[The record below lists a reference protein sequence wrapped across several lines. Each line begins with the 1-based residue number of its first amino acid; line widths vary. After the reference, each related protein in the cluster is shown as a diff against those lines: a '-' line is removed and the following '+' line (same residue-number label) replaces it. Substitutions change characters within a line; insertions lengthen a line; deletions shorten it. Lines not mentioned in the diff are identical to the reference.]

1 MSYLQNAGAFLITSI
16 FGFLIC
22 LFLLRAM
29 LIAVGAGFY
38 EPVCRF
44 VYQLTNRVV
53 TPLRGFIPRWRRV
66 ELASLLIA
74 WLLALIGLT
83 LIVVL
88 FGVPISVP
96 GLLLHALVDTLDWA
110 LLIELIAIFALC
122 VLSFIPSVR
131 HDSNFQLLTLFTNPI
146 ARPFRRLLPPIGG
159 LDFSLWL
166 ASIALILVRMLVI
179 APLGDFAQH
188 LS

>member
-16 FGFLIC
+16 FGFFIC
-22 LFLLRAM
+22 IFLLRAM

-44 VYQLTNRVV
+44 VYQLTNHVI
-53 TPLRGFIPRWRRV
+53 TPLRGIIPRWRRV
-66 ELASLLIA
+66 ELASLLVA
-74 WLLALIGLT
+74 WLLALLS
-83 LIVVL
+83 LVLLVAL
-88 FGVPISVP
+88 FGAHIGIA
-96 GLLLHALVDTLDWA
+96 GLLLRALVDTLDWA
-110 LLIELIAIFALC
+110 ILIEIFAIVALC
-122 VLSFIPSVR
+122 ILSFIPSVR

-146 ARPFRRLLPPIGG
+146 ARPFRRLLPPLGG

-166 ASIALILVRMLVI
+166 ATIALILVRMLVL
-179 APLGDFAQH
+179 APLTDLAQH

>member
-96 GLLLHALVDTLDWA
+96 GLLLRALVDTLDWA

-179 APLGDFAQH
+179 APLSDLAQH